1 MPTWRALTR
10 RPHQTAASPHS
21 RHHRT
26 HSVAQDKADASA
38 TRLEHT
44 KDGGVFWQISQT
56 GNTTRTKWGAIG
68 TAGTVTEKEH
78 KDEAAAAK
86 FVEQKV
92 KEKMGKGGYTK

>member
-1 MPTWRALTR
+1 M
-10 RPHQTAASPHS
+10 
-21 RHHRT
+21 
-26 HSVAQDKADASA
+26 
-38 TRLEHT
+38 
-44 KDGGVFWQISQT
+44 FWQISQT